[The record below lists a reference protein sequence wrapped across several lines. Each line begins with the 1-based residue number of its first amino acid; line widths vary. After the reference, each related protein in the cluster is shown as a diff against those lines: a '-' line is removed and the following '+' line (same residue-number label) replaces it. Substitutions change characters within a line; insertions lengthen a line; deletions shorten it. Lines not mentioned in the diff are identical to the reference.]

1 MKNVGKVLGILT
13 VWTGAYM
20 AERMF
25 GVTLF
30 YYWSAFVTVILAL
43 V

>member
-1 MKNVGKVLGILT
+1 MKIIGKVLGILA
-13 VWTGAYM
+13 VWAAAYM
-20 AERMF
+20 AERVF
-25 GVTLF
+25 GVSVF